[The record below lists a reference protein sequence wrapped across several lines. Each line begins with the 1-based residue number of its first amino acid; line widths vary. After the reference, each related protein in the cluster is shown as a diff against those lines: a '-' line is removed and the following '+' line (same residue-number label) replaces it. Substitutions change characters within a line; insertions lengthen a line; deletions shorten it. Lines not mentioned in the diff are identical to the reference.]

1 MLLNRSCLAG
11 HERMYVRKEDEHEN
25 MSFPILENKL
35 LGGARL
41 PFYFLAYI
49 LKRATVYEKV
59 DPRGKARVR
68 F

>member
-1 MLLNRSCLAG
+1 
-11 HERMYVRKEDEHEN
+11 MYVRKEDEHEN